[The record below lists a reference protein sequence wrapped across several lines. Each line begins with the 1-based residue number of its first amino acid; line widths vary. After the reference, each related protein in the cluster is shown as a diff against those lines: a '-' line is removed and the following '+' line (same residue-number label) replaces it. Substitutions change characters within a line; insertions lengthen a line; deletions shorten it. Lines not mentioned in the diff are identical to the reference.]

1 MFYISFYSLTRH
13 DLYIYKIINLLTKIL
28 EKGFFFSLSLLVIN
42 NSPSPMLSM
51 MEEDDGSIYEDTG
64 KKMLL
69 FGRFNKET
77 KGFMLNTDH
86 QFFNG

>member
-1 MFYISFYSLTRH
+1 
-13 DLYIYKIINLLTKIL
+13 
-28 EKGFFFSLSLLVIN
+28 
-42 NSPSPMLSM
+42 M

-86 QFFNG
+86 QFFNGCKDHCTEFGGGKFHKEAYKLRKKKEICHGIKERRRL